1 MNTSK
6 MRLEI
11 DAKSENESFARSVV
25 AAFVARLDPTLEEL
39 NDIKTA
45 VSEAVTNSII
55 HGYNERNGTIYIT
68 AKIEQNRV
76 LIQIEDHGVGIED
89 VDKAMEPLF
98 TSKPNLERSGMGF
111 TVMEAFM
118 DQIEVTSTVG
128 QGTIVTMEKT
138 INSIHNKVN

>member
-45 VSEAVTNSII
+45 ISEAVTNSII

-68 AKIEQNRV
+68 AIIEQNRV
-76 LIQIEDHGVGIED
+76 IVQIEDHGIGIED

-118 DQIEVTSTVG
+118 DQIKVSSAIG

>member
-45 VSEAVTNSII
+45 ISEAVTNSII

-68 AKIEQNRV
+68 AIIEQNRV
-76 LIQIEDHGVGIED
+76 IVQIEDHRIGIED

-118 DQIEVTSTVG
+118 DQIKVSSAIG